1 MDVGNAPA
9 ACSWP
14 SLPEFL
20 RRVAAGKLHLVRS
33 YPVQE
38 EHVTSASLSRRR
50 WRAGVRRDETRVSTI
65 EGSRGAAGPHP
76 IYGPLISWVPAPTFQ
91 QVRERHEPGD
101 GLVSEVRPP
110 GAYAGAGVKTPKWL
124 PAGSCKSAK
133 TSRSLLV
140 VGGTSTFP
148 PSRSTW
154 AQTAA
159 TSGTTSM
166 KIAWFGN
173 SPPVSKIPPLGASA
187 PG

>member
-1 MDVGNAPA
+1 
-9 ACSWP
+9 
-14 SLPEFL
+14 
-20 RRVAAGKLHLVRS
+20 
-33 YPVQE
+33 
-38 EHVTSASLSRRR
+38 
-50 WRAGVRRDETRVSTI
+50 VRRDETRVSTI
-65 EGSRGAAGPHP
+65 EGSRDAAGPHP
-76 IYGPLISWVPAPTFQ
+76 IYGRLISWVPAPTFQ

-133 TSRSLLV
+133 TSPSLLV

-159 TSGTTSM
+159 TSWTTTM

-173 SPPVSKIPPLGASA
+173 SPPVSKIPPLGVSA

>member
-9 ACSWP
+9 ACSWA

-20 RRVAAGKLHLVRS
+20 RRVAAGKLNLVRS

-38 EHVTSASLSRRR
+38 E
-50 WRAGVRRDETRVSTI
+50 
-65 EGSRGAAGPHP
+65 
-76 IYGPLISWVPAPTFQ
+76 
-91 QVRERHEPGD
+91 RERHEPGD
-101 GLVSEVRPP
+101 GLVPEVRPP
-110 GAYAGAGVKTPKWL
+110 GDYAGAGVKTPKWL

-133 TSRSLLV
+133 TSPSLLV
-140 VGGTSTFP
+140 AGGTSTFP

-159 TSGTTSM
+159 TSWTTTM

-173 SPPVSKIPPLGASA
+173 SPPVSS
-187 PG
+187 

>member
-1 MDVGNAPA
+1 M
-9 ACSWP
+9 
-14 SLPEFL
+14 
-20 RRVAAGKLHLVRS
+20 
-33 YPVQE
+33 
-38 EHVTSASLSRRR
+38 TSASLSRRR
-50 WRAGVRRDETRVSTI
+50 WRAGCDVTRRGSALSKARATPRAPIRSTL
-65 EGSRGAAGPHP
+65 
-76 IYGPLISWVPAPTFQ
+76 LIPQVPAPTFQ

-101 GLVSEVRPP
+101 GLVPEVRPP
-110 GAYAGAGVKTPKWL
+110 GGYAGAGVKTPKWL

-133 TSRSLLV
+133 TSPSLLV

-159 TSGTTSM
+159 TSWTTTM

-173 SPPVSKIPPLGASA
+173 SPPVSKIPPLGVSA

>member
-9 ACSWP
+9 ACSWA

-20 RRVAAGKLHLVRS
+20 CRVAAGKLNLARS
-33 YPVQE
+33 YPAPGGARDVSQPE
-38 EHVTSASLSRRR
+38 PKAV
-50 WRAGVRRDETRVSTI
+50 AGRVRCDETRVSTI
-65 EGSRGAAGPHP
+65 EGLRDAAGPHP
-76 IYGPLISWVPAPTFQ
+76 ISAPLISRVPAPTFQ

-101 GLVSEVRPP
+101 GLVPEAWPP
-110 GAYAGAGVKTPKWL
+110 GGYAGAGVKTPKWL

-133 TSRSLLV
+133 TSPSLLV

-159 TSGTTSM
+159 TSWTTTM
-166 KIAWFGN
+166 KIA
-173 SPPVSKIPPLGASA
+173 
-187 PG
+187 

>member
-1 MDVGNAPA
+1 MWGTRRRQ
-9 ACSWP
+9 CSWV

-20 RRVAAGKLHLVRS
+20 RRVAADKLNLARS
-33 YPVQE
+33 GPAPGGARDVSQPE
-38 EHVTSASLSRRR
+38 PKAV
-50 WRAGVRRDETRVSTI
+50 AGRVRRDETRVSTI
-65 EGSRGAAGPHP
+65 EGSGATRRAP
-76 IYGPLISWVPAPTFQ
+76 IRSALLIPRVPAPTFQ
-91 QVRERHEPGD
+91 QVRERHEPDD
-101 GLVSEVRPP
+101 GPVPEVRLP

-133 TSRSLLV
+133 TSPSLLV

-159 TSGTTSM
+159 TSWTTTM
-166 KIAWFGN
+166 KIAWSGN
-173 SPPVSKIPPLGASA
+173 SPPVSKIPPLGVSA